1 MTKIYLAHSI
11 ATKAEAEDSIRV
23 ANELRKLGFDVYA
36 AAENKTINDKTNN
49 PTPRDI
55 YEHDTT
61 AIDKCD
67 IFVVNLNGGSQDGTI
82 SEIGYVAG
90 LNKNTLLKQRLIIGY
105 TSNARLLNTQTHDG
119 LPSASVNHLVL
130 GMINAWGFF
139 AGDEHA
145 MLQSMKDWKR
155 GFGNERHE

>member
-1 MTKIYLAHSI
+1 MTKVYLAHSI

-23 ANELRKLGFDVYA
+23 ANELRKLGYDVYA
-36 AAENKTINDKTNN
+36 AAENKTINDKTKD
-49 PTPRDI
+49 PTPQDI

-61 AIDKCD
+61 EINDCD

-90 LNKNTLLKQRLIIGY
+90 LNENREYIPKPIVAY

-119 LPSASVNHLVL
+119 LASASVNHLVL
-130 GMINAWGFF
+130 GMINVWGLFL
-139 AGDEHA
+139 GDEA
-145 MLQSMKDWKR
+145 EMLQWLEGGKWVFEND
-155 GFGNERHE
+155 

>member
-36 AAENKTINDKTNN
+36 AAENKTINDKSNN

-55 YEHDTT
+55 YEHDTE
-61 AIDKCD
+61 AINNCD

-90 LNKNTLLKQRLIIGY
+90 LNESSKHKMKIIIAY
-105 TSNARLLNTQTHDG
+105 TSNARLLNTQTYNG
-119 LPSASVNHLVL
+119 LASASVNHLVL
-130 GMINAWGFF
+130 GMIYNWGFF
-139 AGDEHA
+139 AKDE
-145 MLQSMKDWKR
+145 KDMFEWLRDSKR
-155 GFGNERHE
+155 VFEND